1 MFALA
6 ACAVA
11 LLAAPVAARAADAP
25 GAPGEVATW
34 TEGDKDGMGT
44 ATGTASR
51 AWLTLDDGELT
62 EVYAPDLGTPSIRDL
77 QFVVTDGRSFAERE
91 REDARH
97 AIELTDPR
105 SLTYRQVNTARSGRW
120 RITKTYVTDP
130 ARAAVLVDVRFESLT
145 GRPYRLY
152 ALLDP
157 ALSNTGDDDVG
168 ETRGRTLIARDEKLA
183 SALKTEPAP
192 TRVSS
197 GYLGASDGWTDL
209 REDFRMDWTY
219 AAPAKGNVAQI
230 AQLPLTGT
238 RGHRHATLALGFGP
252 SAGAASSTAGA
263 ALDRG
268 FDRAADGYAAGW
280 HAYLGGLSRPRSAA
294 GHRTLYDVSAMVL
307 AGLEDKTYRG
317 AGIASPSMA
326 WVWGTLAGYSG
337 PYHLV
342 WSRDLYQVA
351 TAQIAA
357 GDRAAA
363 ERALDYLWTRQQ
375 AEDGCFPQNSNLDG
389 SPHWGGLQLDEVAD
403 PVLLAWQLG
412 HTDAETWTH
421 VERAIGCILKQGPT
435 SQERWENTEDWYSP
449 ATIAAEIAALVCA
462 AEIAERNG
470 APAAAAH
477 YRAVADDWERRVE
490 GWTRTRHGPLSSKP
504 YYVRLTTDGNAD
516 AGTTY
521 AIGDGGPTIDQR
533 RVVDPSFLEL
543 VRLGV
548 KPADDPDIRSTLPV
562 VDRELG
568 VRTPRGEFWHRYNH
582 DGYGET
588 PDGGPFPG
596 EGNRGRLWPLLAGER
611 GEYELAAGEVSGDI
625 AGARRAAKTRLDAI
639 AATASRGWML
649 PEQVWDDRPP
659 AGRPGYAPGTGT
671 LSATPLAWTHAQF
684 IRLAWSID
692 HGRPVE
698 RPEVVACRYANR
710 CR

>member
-1 MFALA
+1 VGFSWRRIAVLG
-6 ACAVA
+6 ACALA
-11 LLAAPVAARAADAP
+11 LLAAPGAARAADAP
-25 GAPGEVATW
+25 GAPGAPATW

-44 ATGTASR
+44 ATSTASR
-51 AWLTLDDGELT
+51 TWLTLDDGELT
-62 EVYAPDLGTPSIRDL
+62 EVYAPDLSTPSIRDL
-77 QFVVTDGRSFAERE
+77 QFVVTDGRTFAERE
-91 REDARH
+91 REDAAHRVV
-97 AIELTDPR
+97 LRDPH

-130 ARAAVLVDVRFESLT
+130 RRSAVLVKVRLDSLT
-145 GRPYRLY
+145 GRPYKLY

-157 ALSNTGDDDVG
+157 ALSNTGDDDAG
-168 ETRGRTLIARDEKLA
+168 ETRGHALVAHDDKLA
-183 SALKTEPAP
+183 SALMSRPAA

-209 REDFRMDWTY
+209 RDDFRMDWTY
-219 AAPAKGNVAQI
+219 ARAAAPGNVAQI
-230 AQLPLTGT
+230 AELPVNGR
-238 RGHRHATLALGFGP
+238 RGHRRATLALGFGAD
-252 SAGAASSTAGA
+252 AGAAASTTRA
-263 ALDRG
+263 ALRG
-268 FDRAADGYAAGW
+268 GFRRAARGYAAGW
-280 HAYLGGLSRPRSAA
+280 HDYLGRLPRPGSAA
-294 GHRTLYDVSAMVL
+294 GHRRLYDVSAMVL

-326 WVWGTLAGYSG
+326 WVWGTLADSG

-363 ERALDYLWTRQQ
+363 GRSLDFLWTHQQ
-375 AEDGCFPQNSNLDG
+375 AADGCLPQNTRVDG
-389 SPHWGGLQLDEVAD
+389 TPYWTGLQLDEVAD
-403 PVLLAWQLG
+403 PILLASQLG
-412 HTDAETWTH
+412 RSDAKTWSH
-421 VERAIGCILKQGPT
+421 VQRAAACILAEGPT
-435 SQERWENTEDWYSP
+435 SQERWENTDDWYSP

-470 APAAAAH
+470 AGAAAAT
-477 YRAVADDWERRVE
+477 YRAKADEWQAKVAS
-490 GWTRTRHGPLSSKP
+490 WTRTTNGPLSPRP
-504 YYVRLTTDGNAD
+504 YYLRVTTDGNAN

-521 AIGDGGPTIDQR
+521 TIGDGGPTIDQR
-533 RVVDPSFLEL
+533 RVVDTSFLEL

-548 KPADDPDIRSTLPV
+548 KRADDPDIRSTLPV

-568 VRTPRGEFWHRYNH
+568 VTTPNGQFWHRYNF

-596 EGNRGRLWPLLAGER
+596 DGNRGRLWPLLAGER
-611 GEYELAAGEVSGDI
+611 GEYELAAGD
-625 AGARRAAKTRLDAI
+625 RRAAGRRLDAI
-639 AATASRGWML
+639 AATASPGWML
-649 PEQVWDDRPP
+649 PEQVWDDQAPP
-659 AGRPGYAPGTGT
+659 GRAPGTGT

-692 HGRPVE
+692 AGRPVE
-698 RPEVVACRYANR
+698 RPRAVACRYAKL